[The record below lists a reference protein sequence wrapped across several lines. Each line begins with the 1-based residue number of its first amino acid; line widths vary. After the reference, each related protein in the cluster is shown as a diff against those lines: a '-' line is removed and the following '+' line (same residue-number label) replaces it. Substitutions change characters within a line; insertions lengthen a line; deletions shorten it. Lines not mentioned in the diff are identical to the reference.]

1 MDPGRNSTDNQS
13 LRSDIVTLI
22 KNKIIS
28 GELNP
33 GDRIVESQLVREL
46 GISQTPIREA
56 IHQLVGEQVVDV
68 VPNRG
73 ALVRT
78 LSAKDVFEIYSYRA
92 VLEGMAIR
100 LAVQNV
106 TIKDIKHLEQFYG
119 EMKAKLSDDSVEL
132 LSQDSSYIHHYIYKL
147 SKHSILLSMYE
158 FISFRI
164 QLVNRILQR
173 KYSKEQEVAEHLE
186 LIEVLKNGDPDE
198 AEKVMREHIYRS
210 YRNFVTIGMFDQN
223 ELAQNHWI

>member
-1 MDPGRNSTDNQS
+1 
-13 LRSDIVTLI
+13 
-22 KNKIIS
+22 
-28 GELNP
+28 
-33 GDRIVESQLVREL
+33 
-46 GISQTPIREA
+46 
-56 IHQLVGEQVVDV
+56 
-68 VPNRG
+68 
-73 ALVRT
+73 
-78 LSAKDVFEIYSYRA
+78 VFEIYSYRA

-119 EMKAKLSDDSVEL
+119 EMKAKITDDSIEL

-147 SKHSILLSMYE
+147 SMHSILLSMYE

-173 KYSKEQEVAEHLE
+173 KYTKAQEVAEHLE

-210 YRNFVTIGMFDQN
+210 YRNFVDIGMFDQN

>member
-1 MDPGRNSTDNQS
+1 MEPRRHSTDNQS
-13 LRSDIVTLI
+13 LRADIVSLI
-22 KNKIIS
+22 KSKIIN
-28 GELNP
+28 GDLNP

-73 ALVRT
+73 ALVRS

-106 TIKDIKHLEQFYG
+106 TIKDIKLLEQFYG
-119 EMKAKLSDDSVEL
+119 EMKAKITDDSIEL

-147 SKHSILLSMYE
+147 SMHSILLSMYE

-173 KYSKEQEVAEHLE
+173 KYSKAQEVAEHLE

-210 YRNFVTIGMFDQN
+210 YRNFVDIGMFDQN

>member
-1 MDPGRNSTDNQS
+1 MELGRNSADNQS
-13 LRSDIVTLI
+13 LRADIVSLI
-22 KNKIIS
+22 KNKIIN
-28 GELNP
+28 GDLNP

-119 EMKAKLSDDSVEL
+119 EMKAKLTDDSVEL

-147 SKHSILLSMYE
+147 SKHAILLSMYE

-164 QLVNRILQR
+164 QLVNRVLQR

-210 YRNFVTIGMFDQN
+210 YRNFVDIGMFDQN